1 MSNFIHI
8 HYPHSGKMKTALS
21 PSSNLLNANKDNTMI
36 FYKAALKEK
45 VV

>member
-1 MSNFIHI
+1 
-8 HYPHSGKMKTALS
+8 
-21 PSSNLLNANKDNTMI
+21 MI